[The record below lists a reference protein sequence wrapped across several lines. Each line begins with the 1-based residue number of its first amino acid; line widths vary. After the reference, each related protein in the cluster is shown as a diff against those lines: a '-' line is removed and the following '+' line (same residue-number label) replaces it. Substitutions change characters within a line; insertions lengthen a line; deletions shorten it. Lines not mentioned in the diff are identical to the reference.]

1 MSAPIALMPDAYER
15 VLAKLKAGEEF
26 VKTYRAFCPHAKCPE
41 KCKCPFYKNILVN
54 GEIMRE
60 VDGKLVKIYNL
71 AEVMKR

>member
-1 MSAPIALMPDAYER
+1 MNAIIALTSDAYER
-15 VLAKLKAGEEF
+15 VLARLEAGEEF
-26 VKTYRAFCPHAKCPE
+26 VKTFRNVCPHAKSPD

-54 GEIMRE
+54 EEIMRE